1 MRQLDFRFPKTP
13 NYFAHIIVKCILRHL
28 IEDALTERVD
38 TYQHRK
44 SYQERY
50 QYCNTDLD
58 PEKISKKLQGRPIT
72 LEFLGE
78 ITYLLDRALK
88 SHRSVFVPLS
98 KKYSDKPKSGE
109 LELKKH
115 TTVWVNQIYRFIG
128 NMYITRKFG

>member
-1 MRQLDFRFPKTP
+1 MCQLDFRFPKTP

-44 SYQERY
+44 SYQ
-50 QYCNTDLD
+50 YCNTDLD

-78 ITYLLDRALK
+78 ITYLLEESFK
-88 SHRSVFVPLS
+88 
-98 KKYSDKPKSGE
+98 
-109 LELKKH
+109 
-115 TTVWVNQIYRFIG
+115 
-128 NMYITRKFG
+128 